1 MISATF
7 PYQKKLQSVL
17 GLEMAYV
24 EAGSGDPIVFLHG
37 NPASSYTWRN
47 VIPHLEGFGR
57 CIAPDLIGMGDSAK
71 LPNSGPGSYSF
82 VEHRRYLDALLEQLG
97 VHERVIFVMHDW
109 GASFGFDWARRHP
122 TSVRGLAYVEANVR
136 PLTWDDF
143 PEFVQQGVQMLRG
156 EAGEQLILEE
166 NIFVDKFLPPAV
178 LRGLTDEEFA
188 EYRRPFVLSG
198 EGRRPMLAFAQQI
211 PINGEPADV
220 AEVYAAYA
228 RWLEQSPIPKL
239 FINCDHPAAILS
251 GALRDYCRTWPAQTE
266 VTLHAFRWPQE
277 DCPDEMG
284 QAIASWLQT
293 LG

>member
-7 PYQKKLQSVL
+7 PYQKKRQPVL

-47 VIPHLEGFGR
+47 VIPHLERLGR

-82 VEHRRYLDALLEQLG
+82 AEQRRYLDKLLEQLG
-97 VHERVIFVMHDW
+97 VRERVTFVMHDW
-109 GASFGFDWARRHP
+109 GASLGFDWARRHP
-122 TSVRGLAYVEANVR
+122 ASVRGLAYVEANVR

-143 PEFVQQGVQMLRG
+143 PQFVQQGIQMLRG

-166 NIFVDKFLPPAV
+166 NIFVEKFLPPSV
-178 LRGLTDEEFA
+178 LRGLTDEELA
-188 EYRRPFVLSG
+188 EYRRPFALPG
-198 EGRRPMLAFAQQI
+198 EGRRPMLDFARQI

-220 AEVYAAYA
+220 AEIYEAYA

-239 FINCDHPAAILS
+239 FINCDHPAAILN

-266 VTLHAFRWPQE
+266 VTLRAFRWPQE